1 MNVISELPAE
11 RARGTLFAAARF
23 MWRAGRRPLLAVLT
37 LIEPVIRAVF
47 SIAMMLGIV
56 AATVFEYSAVGPRFP
71 FLGVFAMSLG
81 FGLALVAYYGLMSL
95 VSR

>member
-1 MNVISELPAE
+1 MNVTSESPSE
-11 RARGTLFAAARF
+11 RAQGTLVAAVRL
-23 MWRAGRRPLLAVLT
+23 MWRAGRLPLLGVLT

-47 SIAMMLGIV
+47 SLAMVLGIF
-56 AATVFEYSAVGPRFP
+56 AAIVFEFSAAGPRFP
-71 FLGVFAMSLG
+71 FLGVLALSLG